1 MNLKNWFSVRHMLPK
16 GMDASDLP
24 SSGTMYRK
32 YLTLALPSVLEMV
45 LISLINMMDTVMV
58 SSVGTD
64 AVAAVGLFGQPRM
77 LMLCFFFAINTGITA
92 VVARRKGEGRKE
104 DANRVLRNSMVLI
117 ALLSLVLMGLFLP
130 FASPLMRF
138 AGAEEG
144 RTLEDSTAYFIIVSA
159 ALPFNALSMGICA
172 AQRGVGNTKLTMYV
186 NVASN
191 LVNILFNWLL
201 INGIGPFP
209 KLGVMGA
216 AIATAIGL
224 FVGFILSLISVISGK
239 RHDPFLILA
248 RHARW
253 KLTKEATGDGTH
265 IALSSMVEQIA
276 LRIGF
281 FSYAKI
287 VAGLGTDAFA
297 AHQIAMQF
305 MNLSFSF
312 ADGFGI
318 AGTSLVGQMLGA
330 RRKDLAHVYGTLA
343 QKSAFLISIGLAMDC
358 FAVSIS
364 KGLTVDVHEI
374 FAKRQKPWLMAILF
388 GAFQGGMPL
397 IGYSVGTLFTTFFSR
412 FAPWIALILLSFIG
426 GKMIWASLQDSEENV
441 KGNDFS
447 IKTLVILAIA
457 TSFDALTTGVIFIP
471 VPEVLW
477 IGIGFIALTS
487 FVFSIAGYL
496 IGVFVGNKFKINVEL
511 IGGCILIAIGI
522 KIFVEGLCF

>member
-1 MNLKNWFSVRHMLPK
+1 MNLKNWFSVRHMLPR

-24 SSGTMYRK
+24 SSGSMYRK
-32 YLTLALPSVLEMV
+32 YLTLALPSVMEMV

-64 AVAAVGLFGQPRM
+64 AVAAVGLVNQPRM

-92 VVARRKGEGRKE
+92 VVARRRGENRKE
-104 DANRVLRNSMVLI
+104 DANRVLRNSMILI
-117 ALLSLVLMGLFLP
+117 FLLSLILMGLFLP
-130 FASPLMRF
+130 FATPLMRF

-144 RTLEDSTAYFIIVSA
+144 RTLEDATTYFIIVSS

-209 KLGVMGA
+209 KLGVTGA

-224 FVGFILSLISVISGK
+224 FVGFILSLISVMSGK
-239 RHDPFLILA
+239 QHDPFLVIT
-248 RHARW
+248 RHDSW
-253 KLTKEATGDGTH
+253 KPSKEAIRDVTH
-265 IALSSMVEQIA
+265 IALSSMVEQVA

-343 QKSAFLISIGLAMDC
+343 QKSAFLISIGLASLC
-358 FAVSIS
+358 IFGRGFLVSMFIS
-364 KGLTVDVHEI
+364 ENANPGVRELAESVMIVLGYLQPFQMLSVVASGALRGAGDVKYTARVMALTVMIIRPV
-374 FAKRQKPWLMAILF
+374 FAL
-388 GAFQGGMPL
+388 AFVY
-397 IGYSVGTLFTTFFSR
+397 IGGTLMSR
-412 FAPWIALILLSFIG
+412 PDLALVGAWIASLSDMTIRMTLFMKRYRSG
-426 GKMIWASLQDSEENV
+426 SWHD
-441 KGNDFS
+441 
-447 IKTLVILAIA
+447 IKV
-457 TSFDALTTGVIFIP
+457 
-471 VPEVLW
+471 
-477 IGIGFIALTS
+477 
-487 FVFSIAGYL
+487 
-496 IGVFVGNKFKINVEL
+496 
-511 IGGCILIAIGI
+511 
-522 KIFVEGLCF
+522 